1 MLSAMYCWETGAFGV
16 ACMSF
21 LGIHSEEKSASYT
34 PTFYSEHRRRIA
46 CHIFTRDKLAV
57 AFTGRPPMVSYRYF
71 STPMPLDI
79 SDKDLLQEDSLRRAA
94 STLDGKGWNT
104 NGELHSTTVMRA
116 RFMIA
121 MIRDELVEATLG
133 RAGHVNINYLLYV
146 QCIGSRAKLTR
157 VSDLKA
163 RQCALPEEFPS
174 GIRFSAADLS
184 SDLPHDIAYLKIFTQ
199 LEHLQ
204 NVFFAERLLQRYGHV
219 GAGELLITSFTM
231 VTLTLHFWMN
241 QDRFSSP
248 AMRRNFE
255 WIVSSRR

>member
-1 MLSAMYCWETGAFGV
+1 MDCWETGAFGV

-21 LGIHSEEKSASYT
+21 LGIQSEEKNASYT

-79 SDKDLLQEDSLRRAA
+79 SDKDLLQEDSLKRAA
-94 STLDGKGWNT
+94 SALDSKGWNT
-104 NGELHSTTVMRA
+104 KGELHSTTVMRA

-146 QCIGSRAKLTR
+146 VCIGSGAKLTR

-174 GIRFSAADLS
+174 GVRFSAADLS
-184 SDLPHDIAYLKIFTQ
+184 SDLPPSIAYLKTFTQ

-248 AMRRNFE
+248 SMRRNFE
-255 WIVSSRR
+255 WIVSSRL